1 MKYAVILISIALL
14 LIPRSSFCDATEDNL
29 KSITDAIP
37 QNWWDGG
44 WDKRQELESFISNN
58 PGSDALC
65 ARAQYYI
72 GCYYYSIADYD
83 SAIRAYDTIIS
94 AYQSQAAECARAQY
108 EIAQIYLNCKHDPR
122 VAGTEYNKAIS
133 YNDTQISP
141 MSEIG
146 IGRCYM
152 ALEDYQQAEA
162 AFRRVLSGYP
172 KALRQ
177 NYDAYMEL
185 GNLLMQQANVTDKAK
200 IREALSNYK
209 RAYQICPLEEPLR
222 LQYTVSMIHKALKD
236 LDGSTA
242 RANRFIKYQKY
253 GPPGDDGSTGTA
265 DDLTDPLA
273 EF

>member
-1 MKYAVILISIALL
+1 MKL
-14 LIPRSSFCDATEDNL
+14 RDFT
-29 KSITDAIP
+29 
-37 QNWWDGG
+37 G
-44 WDKRQELESFISNN
+44 
-58 PGSDALC
+58 
-65 ARAQYYI
+65 
-72 GCYYYSIADYD
+72 
-83 SAIRAYDTIIS
+83 
-94 AYQSQAAECARAQY
+94 
-108 EIAQIYLNCKHDPR
+108 
-122 VAGTEYNKAIS
+122 
-133 YNDTQISP
+133 
-141 MSEIG
+141 
-146 IGRCYM
+146 
-152 ALEDYQQAEA
+152 AEA